1 MKYLKYNYKRHPY
14 FEDSIYDV
22 CSRCSCNYKML
33 SKYYDDEL
41 YKVNNLLYCGLCI
54 ELLEDSDP
62 DWSLG
67 VHALQ

>member
-1 MKYLKYNYKRHPY
+1 MRYLKYIYKKHPY
-14 FEDSIYDV
+14 LYQTCDDV
-22 CSRCSCNYKML
+22 CSKCSYSYQML
-33 SKYYDDEL
+33 NKYYDDEL

-67 VHALQ
+67 VHSSS